1 MEKYYNV
8 SIQRKTEGKKEYNAQ
23 ANGIPMHRPNQIPQ
37 IRATKVGAKHLSV
50 LGVQVLPH

>member
-23 ANGIPMHRPNQIPQ
+23 ANGIPMRRPNQIPQ
-37 IRATKVGAKHLSV
+37 IRATKVGARHLSV